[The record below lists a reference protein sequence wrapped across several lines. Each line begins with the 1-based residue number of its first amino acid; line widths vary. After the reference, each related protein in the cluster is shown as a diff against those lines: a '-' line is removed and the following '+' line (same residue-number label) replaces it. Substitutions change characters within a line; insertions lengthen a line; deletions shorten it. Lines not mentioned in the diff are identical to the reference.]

1 MVKGILIIIMLTE
14 NEFLK
19 VVKVAHDLGCNV
31 VYHPTKKIS
40 FNTNMYITVPYEF
53 TLENIYALAH
63 EIGHVIDY
71 RNGEL
76 EHDYWLNDWSYRVN
90 AEMSAWVHAYKI
102 LKKLNIPLDR
112 WQTHVNDKLSNYF
125 LLPEVI

>member
-1 MVKGILIIIMLTE
+1 MIIRMLTE
-14 NEFLK
+14 NEFMK
-19 VVKVAHDLGCNV
+19 VVKVAEDLGCSV

-40 FNTNMYITVPYEF
+40 FNTNMHITVPYEF
-53 TLENIYALAH
+53 TLENTYALAH
-63 EIGHVIDY
+63 EIGHVIDF

-76 EHDYWLNDWSYRVN
+76 DHDYWLNDWSYRVN
-90 AEMSAWVHAYKI
+90 AEMSAWVHAYKV
-102 LKKLNIPLDR
+102 LKQLNIPLDH